1 MMTRNGMHFTRVT
14 CVITFLKALFGENKF
29 LNISPTFDNVLNFV
43 SSMCREYFYKQR
55 VNLTKFFMAS
65 IVQRVF
71 PQ

>member
-1 MMTRNGMHFTRVT
+1 MGDDDKEWYAFHKSDMCH
-14 CVITFLKALFGENKF
+14 KALFGENKF